1 MPIITIRGS
10 LGSGAPEIGKQVAEK
25 LHIDYIDRE
34 IIAEVAKRLK
44 WSSAGIE
51 KKEMPA
57 GTLLGRIEEALSN
70 SYIAGGYTGTAP
82 EIYLPTWETPLDD
95 SHYLTGL
102 ESVIKELASDRSVV
116 IRGRG
121 SQFILKDHP
130 ETVHVLVV
138 APLPIKLEIVM
149 KDLGLDE
156 KSAKKEIDR
165 FDSSHREFSRRYF
178 KAEIED
184 AVNYDLVLNTGALS
198 YQAAASIIVDTVLIK
213 CKSQKNTYTQI
224 SRN

>member
-1 MPIITIRGS
+1 MPIITIRGP

-70 SYIAGGYTGTAP
+70 SYFAGGYAGTVP
-82 EIYLPTWETPLDD
+82 EIYLPTWEIPLDD
-95 SHYLTGL
+95 SHYLAGL
-102 ESVIKELASDRSVV
+102 ESVVKELASNRSVV

-121 SQFILKDHP
+121 SQFILKDYP
-130 ETVHVLVV
+130 ETVHVLVT
-138 APLPIKLEIVM
+138 APLALRVDRVM
-149 KDLGLDE
+149 KDLNLDE
-156 KSAKKEIDR
+156 KSAQKEIER

-184 AVNYDLVLNTGALS
+184 SVNYDMVLNTGALN
-198 YQAAASIIVDTVLIK
+198 YQTAASIIIDTVLIK
-213 CKSQKNTYTQI
+213 YKSQQNTRT
-224 SRN
+224 